1 MTGKRST
8 PELIALDFMSYNPKI
23 ITVDFIIQKRDEKF
37 PMIESEEDEWEWAR
51 TTQPVELE
59 NPEDWIGRS
68 FGYGQEIIDQ
78 MSDWEREQGDDEE
91 YFTILYIDE
100 NGNLP
105 LVKHHPRFGDN
116 YDSTTSPRNLRDYI
130 SKGLWVWK

>member
-1 MTGKRST
+1 MNLKRIIRE
-8 PELIALDFMSYNPKI
+8 EL
-23 ITVDFIIQKRDEKF
+23 
-37 PMIESEEDEWEWAR
+37 EDEWEWAR

-59 NPEDWIGRS
+59 NPEDWVGRS
-68 FGYGQEIIDQ
+68 FGYGQEIKRQ
-78 MSDWEREQGDDEE
+78 MEPWERLRGDDEE
-91 YFTILYIDE
+91 YFTILGIDE

-105 LVKHHPRFGDN
+105 LVKHHPRFGEN

>member
-1 MTGKRST
+1 MNLKRIIRE
-8 PELIALDFMSYNPKI
+8 EL
-23 ITVDFIIQKRDEKF
+23 
-37 PMIESEEDEWEWAR
+37 EDEWEWAR
-51 TTQPVELE
+51 KTQPVELE
-59 NPEDWIGRS
+59 NPEDWVGRS

-91 YFTILYIDE
+91 YYTILGIDE

-105 LVKHHPRFGDN
+105 LVKHHPRFGEN
-116 YDSTTSPRNLRDYI
+116 HDSTTSPRNLRDYI